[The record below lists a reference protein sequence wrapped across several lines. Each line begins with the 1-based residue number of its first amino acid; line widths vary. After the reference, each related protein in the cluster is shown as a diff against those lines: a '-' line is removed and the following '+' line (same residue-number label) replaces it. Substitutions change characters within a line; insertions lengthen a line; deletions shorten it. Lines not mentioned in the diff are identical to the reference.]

1 MLGDAF
7 FLDPLQSDSDEWDFG
22 RRKQVLTSFMSRR
35 VAERL
40 TASAFL
46 RLQHKKG
53 PDLLLPAGAPG
64 AASFEDDRVEVRGA
78 LRYEIRRRV
87 SLVLQG
93 SYVKNWSNRRTLDFY
108 RVLGAFGVQ
117 IEF

>member
-1 MLGDAF
+1 M
-7 FLDPLQSDSDEWDFG
+7 
-22 RRKQVLTSFMSRR
+22 LTSFVSRR
-35 VAERL
+35 LGART

-53 PDLLLPAGAPG
+53 PNLLLPESSPA
-64 AASFEDDRVEVRGA
+64 AASIEDDRVEVRGS
-78 LRYEIRRRV
+78 LRYQVRRRV

-93 SYVKNWSNRRTLDFY
+93 SYVKNWSDRPTLDFY